1 MRVKLD
7 PLFEYR
13 HCPNCGQNDFIVLF
27 NSNMKQD
34 DFQEGIETVYM
45 LPGDKYGR
53 HVKCRNCHLIY
64 VNPIEKGSKINE
76 DYSQRKSV
84 DASIIRESRLRATK
98 SQVELI
104 KRYKKGTNLLDI
116 GCGEAFFLFNASK
129 AGYVA
134 KGIELSQDAA
144 AYAKSEFGLDVE
156 TKPLEELQLP
166 ENHFDVVTLW
176 VVLEHVPHPL
186 TILKEVHRILK
197 PGGLLAV
204 STPNIGSVLAK
215 TLGKRW
221 WEIRRVHINQ
231 FTTKSLMD
239 ILKNAEFKNVS
250 SVCYKEFISL
260 LYLFIPILKY
270 LKLYEKVKTSLLPDS
285 VLGRIMNKIMLVYP
299 SKLNYSAVIAF
310 K

>member
-27 NSNMKQD
+27 DSNMKQD
-34 DFQEGIETVYM
+34 DFQEGIESVYM
-45 LPGDKYGR
+45 LPGGKYGR

-76 DYSQRKSV
+76 GYSQRKSI
-84 DASIIRESRLRATK
+84 DASIIRESRLRAAK

-116 GCGEAFFLFNASK
+116 GCGEGFFLFNASR

-144 AYAKSEFGLDVE
+144 AYAKREFSLAIE
-156 TKPLEELQLP
+156 ARAFEERQFP
-166 ENHFDVVTLW
+166 ENCFDIVTLW
-176 VVLEHVPHPL
+176 QVLEHLPYPL
-186 TILKEVHRILK
+186 AILKEVHRILK
-197 PGGLLAV
+197 PGGLLIV
-204 STPNIGSVLAK
+204 STPDIEGIPARIFRRKWWNIRKL
-215 TLGKRW
+215 
-221 WEIRRVHINQ
+221 HINQ
-231 FTTKSLMD
+231 FTTKTLTD
-239 ILKNAEFKNVS
+239 ILQNAGFKNVS
-250 SVCYKEFISL
+250 PVSYKESISL
-260 LYLFIPILKY
+260 LMLFIPMLRY
-270 LKLYEKVKTSLLPDS
+270 LKIYEPLKALFHPSTISGK
-285 VLGRIMNKIMLVYP
+285 IMNKLVLPYP
-299 SKLNYSAVIAF
+299 SRLDNCTMTSF